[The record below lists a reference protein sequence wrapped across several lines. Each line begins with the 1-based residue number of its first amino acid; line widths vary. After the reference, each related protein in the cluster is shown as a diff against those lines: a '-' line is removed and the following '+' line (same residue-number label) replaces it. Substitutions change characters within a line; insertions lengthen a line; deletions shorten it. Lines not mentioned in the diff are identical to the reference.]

1 MARTNGHEVIPS
13 AKRLIRSLRDM
24 GYDFSTA
31 VADLVDNSIE
41 AGSTHVFIDIEFN
54 GDNSWVRIADNGIGM
69 GVEQLKE
76 AMRYGSERDYDNEKD
91 LGKFGLG
98 LKTASMSQCQRL
110 IVASRCDLD
119 QRAIPA
125 YCWDM
130 DHVDL
135 TNKWEIIQVPKKE
148 LKFILNHYLDN
159 STGTVVFWQRLDRI
173 LGYKHPYGD
182 FAKKRLLSMCRDL
195 EEHLSMVFHR
205 FLAGEVPGKKLKIIL
220 NGNNVEPWDPYAR
233 QELKTR
239 ILDPIPIHLEHEGKT
254 GIVTL
259 EPYVLPHQ
267 DDFSSRDSFNR
278 ASGPKKWN
286 RQQGFYIY
294 RANRLIQSG
303 GWCGLK
309 TIDEHLK
316 LARIAISFSPHLDE
330 AFKINVS
337 KMNVQLP
344 VQIRDQMDNATKPV
358 AKLAQETYRKST
370 QKTVDT
376 KTTNYDLPPNRA
388 GSNQHSIAQ
397 PKPETQQQTS
407 FSPNHTPNT
416 PTIRYW
422 TLDEIQTKLEIIAYQ
437 DEKPVLVKV
446 FNRLRNNLSSKEDL
460 S

>member
-41 AGSTHVFIDIEFN
+41 AGSTHVFINVEFN
-54 GDNSWVRIADNGIGM
+54 GDDSWVRIADNGIGM
-69 GVEQLKE
+69 GVEQLQE
-76 AMRYGSERDYDNEKD
+76 AMRYGSQRDYDNEKD

-110 IVASRCDLD
+110 IVASRCD
-119 QRAIPA
+119 QNQKAIHA

-148 LKFILNHYLDN
+148 LKFILNHYLDT

-233 QELKTR
+233 QEVKTQT
-239 ILDPIPIHLEHEGKT
+239 LDPIPIHLEHEGKT
-254 GIVTL
+254 GIVIL

-267 DDFSSRDSFNR
+267 DDFSSRESFNR

-358 AKLAQETYRKST
+358 VKLAQETYRKST
-370 QKTVDT
+370 QKTIDT
-376 KTTNYDLPPNRA
+376 KAVIYNPQ
-388 GSNQHSIAQ
+388 SNVVKSDQHSIAQ
-397 PKPETQQQTS
+397 PKLDTLQQAAFTQNLM
-407 FSPNHTPNT
+407 PNP
-416 PTIRYW
+416 PTTHYW
-422 TLDEIQTKLEIIAYQ
+422 TLDEIQTKLEFFANQ
-437 DEKPVLVKV
+437 DEKLVLVKV
-446 FNRLRNNLSSKEDL
+446 FNRLRENITSQKDMS
-460 S
+460 

>member
-1 MARTNGHEVIPS
+1 
-13 AKRLIRSLRDM
+13 
-24 GYDFSTA
+24 
-31 VADLVDNSIE
+31 
-41 AGSTHVFIDIEFN
+41 
-54 GDNSWVRIADNGIGM
+54 
-69 GVEQLKE
+69 
-76 AMRYGSERDYDNEKD
+76 
-91 LGKFGLG
+91 
-98 LKTASMSQCQRL
+98 
-110 IVASRCDLD
+110 
-119 QRAIPA
+119 
-125 YCWDM
+125 M
-130 DHVDL
+130 DHVDM
-135 TNKWEIIQVPKKE
+135 TNKWEIIQVSKKE
-148 LKFILNHYLDN
+148 LKFILNHYLDT

-182 FAKKRLLSMCRDL
+182 FAKKRLLNMCRDL
-195 EEHLSMVFHR
+195 EEHLAMVFHR

-233 QELKTR
+233 QELKTQV
-239 ILDPIPIHLEHEGKT
+239 LGPIPIHLEHEGKT

-344 VQIRDQMDNATKPV
+344 VQIKDQIDNATKPV
-358 AKLAQETYRKST
+358 AKLAQETYRKSA
-370 QKTVDT
+370 QKPSDT
-376 KTTNYDLPPNRA
+376 TPSYYDIPLNNSRLDH
-388 GSNQHSIAQ
+388 HSIAQ
-397 PKPETQQQTS
+397 PKPEILQQTTV
-407 FSPNHTPNT
+407 SPISIPNT

-422 TLDEIQTKLEIIAYQ
+422 TLDEIQTRLENLAEQ
-437 DEKPVLVKV
+437 EEKSVLIKV
-446 FNRLRNNLSSKEDL
+446 FNRLRNNLNSQEEL
-460 S
+460 SQ